1 MKIVRQVSFVATRW
15 KNGGGITR
23 EAIRVPPVGDPF
35 GWRVSV
41 AQIDAS
47 GPFSDFSG
55 YHRKIVLLR
64 GAGVRLTFANGDRA
78 LLREVGDLVEFDG
91 AIATYGELVAGTCT
105 DLNLIVSQARHTVR
119 VQVQCLDAAVTLDP
133 ADGASIVVF
142 AVTGAVLVE
151 NALGESASLDPWDLA
166 IGSPQDDGIHKLA
179 SVNAGE
185 PARVLLARITDTAAN
200 NGRWNDSNVR

>member
-1 MKIVRQVSFVATRW
+1 MKIVRQASFVATPR

-23 EAIRVPPVGDPF
+23 EAMRVPPVGDPL

-41 AQIDAS
+41 AQIDAN
-47 GPFSDFSG
+47 GPFSDISG
-55 YHRKIVLLR
+55 YHRK
-64 GAGVRLTFANGDRA
+64 
-78 LLREVGDLVEFDG
+78 
-91 AIATYGELVAGTCT
+91 
-105 DLNLIVSQARHTVR
+105 IVSQARHTVR
-119 VQVQCLDAAVTLDP
+119 VQMQRLDA
-133 ADGASIVVF
+133 

-151 NALGESASLDPWDLA
+151 NALGESAPLDPWDLA

-185 PARVLLARITDTAAN
+185 PARVLLARITDAAAN

>member
-1 MKIVRQVSFVATRW
+1 MKIVRQASFVATPW

-23 EAIRVPPVGDPF
+23 EAMRVPPVGDPL

-47 GPFSDFSG
+47 SPFSDFSG

-64 GAGVRLTFANGDRA
+64 EA
-78 LLREVGDLVEFDG
+78 GDLVEFDG

-119 VQVQCLDAAVTLDP
+119 VQMQRLDAAVTLGP
-133 ADGASIVVF
+133 AD
-142 AVTGAVLVE
+142 
-151 NALGESASLDPWDLA
+151 
-166 IGSPQDDGIHKLA
+166 
-179 SVNAGE
+179 GE
-185 PARVLLARITDTAAN
+185 PARVLLARISDAAAN